1 MCKSFETGVCK
12 FGTGCNFAHGLADLR
27 SPPRG
32 GIGKPP
38 QPPPRPP
45 MNGVGPMASGMPGST
60 LQNGKFKTV
69 MCEKITSQV
78 NICSISSH
86 EYSTNINITI
96 GFKKM
101 PAITKSFLWDFLHQS
116 CS

>member
-1 MCKSFETGVCK
+1 MCKSFETGECK

-38 QPPPRPP
+38 QPPRPP
-45 MNGVGPMASGMPGST
+45 MNGVGGMPGST

-78 NICSISSH
+78 
-86 EYSTNINITI
+86 TI
-96 GFKKM
+96 
-101 PAITKSFLWDFLHQS
+101 
-116 CS
+116 